1 MVLSFSMSAPEKKAP
16 GFIRGLGVW
25 DASALVV
32 GCVIGAGI
40 FRLSDTVAKYTP
52 TPGLFLAAWVLGGV
66 LSLCG
71 ALCYAE
77 LATRF
82 PKTGGDYVFL
92 TEAYGRFWGFLFGW
106 TKVFVERTGTVAIMA
121 FVFARHLEVV
131 LGLPEQSALKPAAT
145 AAVVVLTLANV
156 LGLRFGRGIQNLFT
170 ILKVAAIGGIIV
182 VGIAAGKGSTAN
194 FLPLLPE
201 HKGFNMLTA
210 LGLALIPVLWAFG
223 GWTEAAYV
231 SEEVQNP
238 ERNLPKAIIGGIL
251 GITAL
256 YLAVNAVYL
265 YYLPLP
271 ELRNT
276 DLVAAG
282 TMDKIFAGI
291 GGRVVAAMVMAST
304 FGALNGYILTGGR
317 ILYALGRDHALF
329 ARLGKLSEGTRTPV
343 AALIWTSALAVVL
356 IWTGTLD
363 QLVTYSSV
371 VVFLFYAMSGISIFI
386 FRRRPDAP
394 AAAYKVWGYPVTP
407 VLFIALCTAFAA
419 NAAWGETRDTLMGFL
434 VAAVGVP
441 LYWVSQR
448 LTAPA
453 ASS

>member
-1 MVLSFSMSAPEKKAP
+1 MSDSERKS
-16 GFIRGLGVW
+16 GVFIRGLGVW
-25 DASALVV
+25 DAAALVV

-40 FRLSDTVAKYTP
+40 FRLSDTVAKYAP
-52 TPGLFLAAWVLGGV
+52 SPGVFLAAWVVGGV

-77 LATRF
+77 LAARF
-82 PKTGGDYVFL
+82 PRTGGDYVFL

-131 LGLPEQSALKPAAT
+131 LGLPENSAVKPAAT
-145 AAVVVLTLANV
+145 GAVVLLTLANV
-156 LGLRFGRGIQNLFT
+156 LGLRFGRVIQNLFT
-170 ILKVAAIGGIIV
+170 LLKVAAIAGIV
-182 VGIAAGKGSTAN
+182 VVGLAAGKGSAQN
-194 FLPLLPE
+194 FSPLLPVE
-201 HKGFNMLTA
+201 HGWNVLSA

-231 SEEVQNP
+231 AEEVRDP
-238 ERNLPKAIIGGIL
+238 ERNVPRAIVRGLMGV
-251 GITAL
+251 TAL

-271 ELRNT
+271 ELRTT

-282 TMDKIFAGI
+282 TMGKIFGGI

-317 ILYALGRDHALF
+317 VLYALGRDHALF
-329 ARLGKLSEGTRTPV
+329 ARLGRLSEGTRTPV
-343 AALIWTSALAVVL
+343 AALLSTSALAVLL

-363 QLVTYSSV
+363 DLVTYSSV
-371 VVFLFYAMSGISIFI
+371 VVFLFYAMSGVSIFV
-386 FRRRPDAP
+386 FRRRAGAP
-394 AAAYKVWGYPVTP
+394 KEGAYRVWGYPVTP
-407 VLFIALCTAFAA
+407 ALFIGLCAAFAA
-419 NAAWGETRDTLMGFL
+419 NAAWGETKQTLLGFL
-434 VAAVGVP
+434 AAAVGIP
-441 LYWVSQR
+441 LYWISRR
-448 LTAPA
+448 LTAPG